1 MKKLLRVLLTLILA
15 LCVAVGLISVL
26 HKTTYLHA
34 DALNIDKIQTTLENS
49 GRFQTECV
57 EQEDGHFD
65 MILSLDKENGQG
77 IADVFFSDYGNESAD
92 IVSYTFTK
100 ESALANEKDIRW
112 GFSLLMDAIGSELT
126 DEIWQDIMEIAAK
139 NGQVNPLGND
149 YDGISDD
156 KKAFFMIYADLGD
169 TVQIDIR
176 PFSSENDN
184 GSHYQADN
192 RTLPWNLI
200 VVNPWNALP
209 ENAEPELL
217 ELSGGERIDSRI
229 YPELQQMF
237 DNARADGLDPE
248 VTSGYR
254 SREKQREL
262 FDNKVQSYR
271 DEGFSKR
278 TAKALARKWVSE
290 PGYSEH
296 ETGLAL
302 DINAKEGSSAT
313 LYEWLAEN
321 SSRYGFILRYPKDKT
336 GITGIDYEPWHF
348 RYVGKEAAA
357 YITAHDLTLEEY
369 LEQSAK
375 N

>member
-1 MKKLLRVLLTLILA
+1 MKKLLRVLIALVLS

-26 HKTTYLHA
+26 HKTTNLHA
-34 DALNIDKIQTTLENS
+34 EALNIKTIQTTLENS
-49 GRFQTECV
+49 GRFQTESV

-65 MILSLDKENGQG
+65 MILSLDKENGQSV
-77 IADVFFSDYGNESAD
+77 ADVSFSDYGNESAD
-92 IVSYTFTK
+92 IVSYTFSK

-126 DEIWQDIMEIAAK
+126 DEIWQDIMEIATK
-139 NGQVNPLGND
+139 NEQVNPLGND
-149 YDGISDD
+149 YDGFSDD

-169 TVQIDIR
+169 TVQIDIHSL
-176 PFSSENDN
+176 SSNNDN
-184 GSHYQADN
+184 SSHFQPNNA
-192 RTLPWNLI
+192 TLPWNLI

-217 ELSGGERIDSRI
+217 ELSNGERIDSRI
-229 YPELQQMF
+229 YPDLQQMF
-237 DNARADGLDPE
+237 DDARADGLDPE

-254 SREKQREL
+254 SQKKQREL
-262 FDNKVQSYR
+262 FDDKVQSYR

-278 TAKALARKWVSE
+278 TSKTLARKWVSE

-302 DINAKEGSSAT
+302 DINAREGSSAAV
-313 LYEWLAEN
+313 YEWLAEN

-336 GITGIDYEPWHF
+336 EITGIDYEPWHF
-348 RYVGKEAAA
+348 RYVGPEAAA
-357 YITAHDLTLEEY
+357 YITEQNLTLEEY